1 MVILEALTMHYILA
15 CYSSSW
21 CIYLKRYPPPTPMRC
36 ILGVVSTFR
45 ACLISRI
52 EKNIGTKKIL
62 FDVDTR
68 KAKYFEKDL

>member
-1 MVILEALTMHYILA
+1 
-15 CYSSSW
+15 
-21 CIYLKRYPPPTPMRC
+21 
-36 ILGVVSTFR
+36 
-45 ACLISRI
+45 LISRI